1 MAQKRKPSATKARSM
16 ALHIGLNA
24 VDPEHYGGWS
34 GDLAA
39 CEFDAKDMAA
49 IARSRGMKSTTLL
62 TPAATRGRTL
72 GALRAA
78 AKALGA
84 GDLFFLTYSGHGGQ
98 VDDVTGEEP
107 DRKDETWCLFDGEL
121 LDDELYFEL
130 SRFREGVR
138 VLVLSDSCHS
148 GTVTRDR
155 QPPVPPGTRSKLMPP
170 AVALRTYR
178 QHRAFYDKLQKDVAR
193 KVRKADRDDPD
204 SMLARLDVDR
214 RPAGVVKHF
223 RPAVLLISGCQDEQ
237 TSLDGDRNGAF
248 TGRLRAVWKDGR
260 FEGSY
265 KALHEAIKKGLRG
278 QTPNLFVLGPGK
290 ELAAQQAFSV

>member
-1 MAQKRKPSATKARSM
+1 MAQKRKASAAKARSM

-24 VDPEHYGGWS
+24 VSPEHYGGWS

-62 TPAATRGRTL
+62 TPAATRAKTL
-72 GALRAA
+72 AALRAA

-84 GDLFFLTYSGHGGQ
+84 GDFFFLTYSGHGGQ
-98 VDDVTGEEP
+98 VDDVTGDEP

-178 QHRAFYDKLQKDVAR
+178 QHRAFYDKLQQDVAR

-248 TGRLRAVWKDGR
+248 TGQLRAAWKDGR
-260 FEGSY
+260 FKGSY
-265 KALHEAIKKGLRG
+265 KALHAAIKKGLRG
-278 QTPNLFVLGPGK
+278 QTPNLFVLGPGN
-290 ELAAQQAFSV
+290 ELAAEQAFSV